1 MKKIIRTSTKY
12 VINGREYHS
21 LEEMPEQDRQFFLDA
36 NKNGIPDGI
45 EKLIAD
51 SGGEIVQ
58 TQKIEAQ
65 KNEVIIDS
73 NGPTNRPDIERL
85 IAGSGEP
92 PISLRRSARETKD
105 PWVVQLNLKTIL
117 LWLLLAGVAVLIARF
132 LFGK

>member
-1 MKKIIRTSTKY
+1 MKRIVRTSTRS

-51 SGGEIVQ
+51 TGGEIVR
-58 TQKIEAQ
+58 TQKIEMQ

-73 NGPTNRPDIERL
+73 SAPTNRPDHDRL
-85 IAGSGEP
+85 IPGSGEP
-92 PISLRRSARETKD
+92 PVSLPQSRR
-105 PWVVQLNLKTIL
+105 
-117 LWLLLAGVAVLIARF
+117 
-132 LFGK
+132 

>member
-1 MKKIIRTSTKY
+1 MKRIVRTSTKY

-51 SGGEIVQ
+51 AGGDIVK
-58 TQKIEAQ
+58 TQKIETQ
-65 KNEVIIDS
+65 KNEVVIDS
-73 NGPTNRPDIERL
+73 NGPTIRPDIERL

-92 PISLRRSARETKD
+92 PISLRQSARETKD
-105 PWVVQLNLKTIL
+105 PWVIQLNLKSVL
-117 LWLLLAGVAVLIARF
+117 LWLFLTGIAVLIARF